1 MGCSHRMME
10 VKKNPEKYRSSLRM
24 SVLKSPVHPG
34 NIRLCADTASV
45 TANADV
51 AHTLIM
57 FLRPGFVEN
66 DFFSSQSM
74 RLRMPP
80 SGFEAALLS
89 FQPVM
94 LNSSVRALVAPPCRM
109 LAWEAASPLV
119 MALWMRS
126 RSSSILDAKSRE
138 GPCPRARLPPRPRC
152 VAAPISRSPSRSVL
166 VGAPRF
172 RMPPR
177 LGPATL
183 DLAMFEVFR
192 DDTPN
197 IGMI

>member
-1 MGCSHRMME
+1 MMK
-10 VKKNPEKYRSSLRM
+10 VKTNPEKYRSSLRM
-24 SVLKSPVHPG
+24 SVLKSPVHPE
-34 NIRLCADTASV
+34 NIRLCADTVSV

-66 DFFSSQSM
+66 NFFSSQST

-94 LNSSVRALVAPPCRM
+94 LNSSVRALVAPCRM
-109 LAWEAASPLV
+109 LAWEAASPLL
-119 MALWMRS
+119 MALCMRS

-177 LGPATL
+177 LGPPERLGPATL